1 MPGTL
6 VKPLS
11 YGPSSAADPTAD
23 RRFGGAFWMSALM
36 HGLAVALAL
45 LLTVALKDRSKPE
58 EKPFELV
65 AGPGDDFNASEAPA
79 GSEAGAAELGEIA
92 FTPTSEVPSWTPPAP
107 VPVEPLP
114 PVPPPP
120 PTPVAPV
127 APAAPSTAAE
137 PPPVPNFTRQIN
149 RTIQREKEK
158 TDREI
163 KKQREAE
170 SRAAKER
177 ELAAKRLNGGPTS
190 FSDFQKANPDKSS
203 PAQRATAAGAGAGP
217 RLDPKAIKQG
227 VTGGTGPG
235 SKGAGGT
242 ALSASLATEMQRYFA
257 MLTLRLREAHAKPG
271 GVSDLLSADVQF
283 TLAANGAISGVR
295 IVRSSGNGDFDQSVL
310 EAFARVR
317 MPARPDGK
325 SDVNTL
331 TFRIKE
337 A

>member
-114 PVPPPP
+114 PAPPPP

-127 APAAPSTAAE
+127 APAAPTTAAE

-149 RTIQREKEK
+149 RTIQREKAK

-177 ELAAKRLNGGPTS
+177 QLADKRLS
-190 FSDFQKANPDKSS
+190 FEEYQRSLGNKSS
-203 PAQRATAAGAGAGP
+203 PAQRAAAAGAGAGP

-295 IVRSSGNGDFDQSVL
+295 IVRSSGNADL
-310 EAFARVR
+310 
-317 MPARPDGK
+317 
-325 SDVNTL
+325 NTL